1 MVTVPGFVGCW
12 KCRWLPVCR
21 TECQPSASTSL
32 IASRTFTAPDD
43 EALSVTCD
51 AGFASEVRA
60 VLAEDVLHRA
70 ADLAH
75 RGAVAQGV
83 LDEGQEVLGALGRV
97 AQLFQASLDLL
108 LVAVGLE
115 PLEPLDLL
123 VFGLGVDAQDVLDD
137 EVLLDELV
145 DADHD
150 VLLDAV

>member
-75 RGAVAQGV
+75 GGAIAQRV
-83 LDEGQEVLGALGRV
+83 LDEGQEVVLALGRV
-97 AQLFQASLDLL
+97 AEGLEALVDLL
-108 LVAVGLE
+108 GVAVGLE
-115 PLEPLDLL
+115 LRQPVDLGL
-123 VFGLGVDAQDVLDD
+123 LGLGVDAQ
-137 EVLLDELV
+137 ELLD
-145 DADHD
+145 
-150 VLLDAV
+150 LD